1 MAMGIQPEELIAEYC
16 DLDAVSR
23 ALHRGDAAAAEA
35 EIDKA
40 MQAFLAEDPDAETL
54 ALLVNCLF
62 VVLQYHVF
70 YTYLDE
76 KSFALG
82 EQYADRLAM
91 RKDWEAWNAGAA
103 LSDAAWITPAAEQTK
118 TAVFEAIRALHLT
131 ADDFDEVP
139 APEMKEP
146 KWQKKTYGDFEL
158 VTIADAEITDDG
170 GLAKDKSPEGKSY
183 ILKDADG
190 VTYYLNNIRKS
201 AVPGGLDAEEEHLYT
216 ADGWIDG
223 YTGKQPREI
232 EFEIYDGGFI
242 FTYST
247 DGTDDSCTAQDP
259 RWMPYEIWVQSRIA
273 RRRAQQKAF
282 LAKYGH

>member
-16 DLDAVSR
+16 DLEALSG
-23 ALHRGDAAAAEA
+23 ALHRGDSAAAEQ

-40 MQAFLAEDPDAETL
+40 MRAFLAEDTDPETL
-54 ALLVNCLF
+54 SLLVNCLF

-70 YTYLDE
+70 YTYLDA
-76 KSFALG
+76 KSLALG
-82 EQYADRLAM
+82 EGYAERLAM
-91 RKDWEAWNAGAA
+91 RKDWAAWKAGEP
-103 LSDAAWITPAAEQTK
+103 LSAESWITPAAADIKEQIF
-118 TAVFEAIRALHLT
+118 AAIDALHLT

-146 KWQKKTYGDFEL
+146 KWQKKTYGNFEL
-158 VTIADAEITDDG
+158 VTIADAEIIDDG
-170 GLAKDKSPEGKSY
+170 GLAADKSPAGKSY

-201 AVPGGLDAEEEHLYT
+201 SVPGGLDANEEHLYT

-223 YTGKQPREI
+223 YTGKTPREI
-232 EFEIYDGGFI
+232 EFEIYDGGII
-242 FTYST
+242 FTYTT
-247 DGTDDSCTAQDP
+247 DGVDDSAAERDP
-259 RWMPYEIWVQSRIA
+259 RWMLYEIWVQSRIA

-282 LAKYGH
+282 LARYGK

>member
-1 MAMGIQPEELIAEYC
+1 MAMGIRPEELIAEYC
-16 DLDAVSR
+16 DLEAVSG
-23 ALHRGDAAAAEA
+23 ALHRGDKQAAEQ

-40 MQAFLAEDPDAETL
+40 MQAFLAEEPDSETL
-54 ALLVNCLF
+54 ALFVNCLF

-76 KSFALG
+76 KSLTLG
-82 EQYADRLAM
+82 ESYAERLAM
-91 RKDWEAWNAGAA
+91 RKDWDAWKGGSP
-103 LSDAAWITPAAEQTK
+103 LSDAAWISPAAAETK
-118 TAVFEAIRALHLT
+118 AEIFSAIGALHLT

-158 VTIADAEITDDG
+158 VTIADAEIIDDG
-170 GLAKDKSPEGKSY
+170 GLHDDPDPSGKSY

-201 AVPGGLDAEEEHLYT
+201 AVPGGLDADTEHLYT
-216 ADGWIDG
+216 ADGRIDG
-223 YTGKQPREI
+223 YTGDTLREI
-232 EFEIYDGGFI
+232 DFEIYDGGYI

-247 DGTDDSCTAQDP
+247 DGVDDSCAEKDP

-282 LAKYGH
+282 LARYGR

>member
-16 DLDAVSR
+16 DLNAVTK
-23 ALHRGDAAAAEA
+23 ALHRADHAAVRT

-40 MQAFLAEDPDAETL
+40 MRAILDADPDDEAL
-54 ALLVNCLF
+54 SLLVNCLF

-70 YTYLDE
+70 YTFLDA
-76 KSFALG
+76 KSLTLG
-82 EQYADRLAM
+82 ENYAARLAM
-91 RKDWEAWNAGAA
+91 RKDWTAWKSGDAFGAESW
-103 LSDAAWITPAAEQTK
+103 LSADGDAAK
-118 TAVFEAIRALHLT
+118 RLVFEAIESLHLT
-131 ADDFDEVP
+131 AEDFDEVP

-158 VTIADAEITDDG
+158 ITIADAEITDDG
-170 GLAKDKSPEGKSY
+170 GLAADKNPAGKSY
-183 ILKDADG
+183 ILKDSDS
-190 VTYYLNNIRKS
+190 VTYYLNHIRKS
-201 AVPGGLDAEEEHLYT
+201 SVPGGLDADTEHLYT

-242 FTYST
+242 FTYTT
-247 DGTDDSCTAQDP
+247 DGVDDSCAEKDP
-259 RWMPYEIWVQSRIA
+259 RWMPYEIWVQGRIA

>member
-16 DLDAVSR
+16 DLDAVSG
-23 ALHRGDAAAAEA
+23 ALHRGDHAAAET

-40 MQAFLAEDPDAETL
+40 MQAFLAEEPDAETL

-70 YTYLDE
+70 YTYLDQ

-91 RKDWEAWNAGAA
+91 RKDWEAWNTGAA
-103 LSDAAWITPAAEQTK
+103 LSDAAWITPADPQTK
-118 TAVFEAIRALHLT
+118 TAVFAAIRSLQLT

-158 VTIADAEITDDG
+158 VTIADAEIIDDG
-170 GLAKDKSPEGKSY
+170 GLAKDKSPAGKSY

-201 AVPGGLDAEEEHLYT
+201 SVPGGLDAEEEHLYT

-247 DGTDDSCTAQDP
+247 DGVDDSAEKDP

-282 LAKYGH
+282 LAKYDH

>member
-1 MAMGIQPEELIAEYC
+1 MAMGIRPEELIAEYC
-16 DLDAVSR
+16 DLDAVSG
-23 ALHRGDAAAAEA
+23 ALHRGDYAAAEQ
-35 EIDKA
+35 EIDRA
-40 MQAFLAEDPDAETL
+40 MREVLAEEPDAETL
-54 ALLVNCLF
+54 SLFVNCLF

-76 KSFALG
+76 SSLTLG
-82 EQYADRLAM
+82 ESYAERLAM
-91 RKDWEAWNAGAA
+91 RKDWDAWKNSAPLSAA
-103 LSDAAWITPAAEQTK
+103 EWIRPASDAAKQQIFA
-118 TAVFEAIRALHLT
+118 AIRALHLT

-158 VTIADAEITDDG
+158 VTIADAEIIDDG
-170 GLAKDKSPEGKSY
+170 GLRADRSPEGKSY

-201 AVPGGLDAEEEHLYT
+201 SVPGGLDADTEHLYT
-216 ADGWIDG
+216 ADGRIDG
-223 YTGKQPREI
+223 YTGEALREI
-232 EFEIYDGGFI
+232 EFEIYDGGYI

-247 DGTDDSCTAQDP
+247 EGVDDSCAEKDP

-282 LAKYGH
+282 LAQYGR

>member
-16 DLDAVSR
+16 NLDAVSG
-23 ALHRGDAAAAEA
+23 ALHRGDYAAAET

-62 VVLQYHVF
+62 VVLQFHVF
-70 YTYLDE
+70 YRYLDE
-76 KSFALG
+76 KSLALG

-91 RKDWEAWNAGAA
+91 RKDWEAWNAGAP

-146 KWQKKTYGDFEL
+146 KRQKKTYGDFEL
-158 VTIADAEITDDG
+158 VTIADAVIIDDG
-170 GLAKDKSPEGKSY
+170 GLAKDSSPVGKSY

-247 DGTDDSCTAQDP
+247 DGVDDSCADQDP